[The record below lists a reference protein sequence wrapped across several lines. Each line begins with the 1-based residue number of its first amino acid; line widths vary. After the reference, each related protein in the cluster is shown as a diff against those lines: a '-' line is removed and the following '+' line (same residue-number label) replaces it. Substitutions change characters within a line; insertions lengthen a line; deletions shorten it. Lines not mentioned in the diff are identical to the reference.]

1 MNFHQL
7 SELLFNN
14 YLLADSRTL
23 QLVLHRYEKAL
34 VNGEEQIGLLKRP
47 AAQRRNQVRVLEG
60 VSGTRLGL
68 IPIKGSL
75 TYEESGWE
83 ALCGMTSYES
93 IQGQAEYLIKNEKVS
108 ELILELN
115 SGGGQ
120 AYGCFEAAQSVRNL
134 ANKNDVKI
142 TTYVDGVA
150 YSGGYAWASIA
161 DEVIVNPMGRVGSI
175 GVVLPLTNY
184 AEKDKKEGIK
194 RIYITSGKSK
204 VPYDED
210 GNFTEAALDEFRKSS
225 KIIYDE
231 FVGHVAEMRGIDRQ
245 SVVDTEAKTFDA
257 QTALGLKLIDSI
269 MTKEQFYN
277 HVNGKYGEN
286 VMSLVPKS
294 NQEEEVVS
302 PTNDSLIST
311 LTEEVTGLKANAE
324 TLQETISTLTSEKET
339 LSDELEKVKSTLT
352 GKDEEIKTLQDKIAE
367 LQGKAEEVKVSSRE
381 EQIKALVSV
390 DEVESV
396 MSIASV
402 LDDEKFGVYVETL
415 KTKQVKTREEM
426 KEVGGAGA
434 ETQVAELSTAEKI
447 AAKAK
452 AKQAQ

>member
-14 YLLADSRTL
+14 FLLADSRTL
-23 QLVLHRYEKAL
+23 QLVLHQYEKAQ
-34 VNGEEQIGLLKRP
+34 VVGGEQIGVLKKP
-47 AAQRRNQVRVLEG
+47 LSQRKNQVKVLDGEG
-60 VSGTRLGL
+60 SKIGV

-75 TYEESGWE
+75 TYEETGFE

-93 IQGQAEYLIKNEKVS
+93 IQGQAEYLIKKEKVN
-108 ELILELN
+108 ELILDVN

-120 AYGCFEAAQSVRNL
+120 AYGCFEAAQAVRNL
-134 ANKNDVKI
+134 ANSNNVKI

-161 DEVIVNPMGRVGSI
+161 DEVILNPMGRVGSI

-231 FVGHVAEMRGIDRQ
+231 FVSHVAEMRGIDRQ
-245 SVVDTEAKTFDA
+245 SVIDTEAKTFDA
-257 QTALGLKLIDSI
+257 KTALSLNLIDSI

-286 VMSLVPKS
+286 VMSLVPKT
-294 NQEEEVVS
+294 NQEEDVVS
-302 PTNDSLIST
+302 TTNDSLIST
-311 LTEEVTGLKANAE
+311 LTEEVSGLKANAE
-324 TLQETISTLTSEKET
+324 TLQETITTLTSEKET
-339 LSDELEKVKSTLT
+339 LSVELEQVKSTLT
-352 GKDEEIKTLQDKIAE
+352 GKDEEIKTLQDKIVE
-367 LQGKAEEVKVSSRE
+367 LQGKAEEVKAASRKD
-381 EQIKALVSV
+381 QIKALVSV

-402 LDDEKFGVYVETL
+402 LDDEKFGLYIKTL
-415 KTKQVKTREEM
+415 EGKQIKAREEM
-426 KEVGGAGA
+426 KEIGGEGA
-434 ETQVAELSTAEKI
+434 EAITELSLSEKI

-452 AKQAQ
+452 QRKV

>member
-14 YLLADSRTL
+14 FLLADSRTL
-23 QLVLHRYEKAL
+23 QLVLHQYEKAQ
-34 VNGEEQIGLLKRP
+34 VVGGEQIGVLKKP
-47 AAQRRNQVRVLEG
+47 LSQRKNQVKVLDGEG
-60 VSGTRLGL
+60 SKIGV

-75 TYEESGWE
+75 TYEETGFE

-93 IQGQAEYLIKNEKVS
+93 IQGQAEYLIKKEKVN
-108 ELILELN
+108 EIILDVN

-120 AYGCFEAAQSVRNL
+120 AYGCFETAQAVRNL
-134 ANKNDVKI
+134 ASNNNVKI

-161 DEVIVNPMGRVGSI
+161 DNLVVNPSGRVGSI

-210 GNFTEAALDEFRKSS
+210 GNFTESALDEFRKSS
-225 KIIYDE
+225 KNIYDD

-257 QTALGLKLIDSI
+257 KTALSLNLIDSI

-286 VMSLVPKS
+286 VMSLVPKT
-294 NQEEEVVS
+294 NQEEEVS
-302 PTNDSLIST
+302 TTTNDSLIST

-324 TLQETISTLTSEKET
+324 TLQETITTLTTEKET
-339 LSDELEKVKSTLT
+339 LSVELEKVKESVSA
-352 GKDEEIKTLQDKIAE
+352 KDVEIQSLQDKIAE
-367 LQGKAEEVKVSSRE
+367 LQGKAEEVKKASRE
-381 EQIKALVSV
+381 DQIKALVSV

-402 LDDEKFGVYVETL
+402 LDDEKFGLYIKTL
-415 KTKQVKTREEM
+415 EGKQIKSREEM
-426 KEVGGAGA
+426 KEIGGEGA
-434 ETQVAELSTAEKI
+434 EAITELSLSEKI

-452 AKQAQ
+452 QRKV

>member
-14 YLLADSRTL
+14 FLLADSRTL
-23 QLVLHRYEKAL
+23 QLVLHQYEKAQ
-34 VNGEEQIGLLKRP
+34 VVGGEQIGVLKKP
-47 AAQRRNQVRVLEG
+47 LSQRKNQVKVLDGEG
-60 VSGTRLGL
+60 SKIGV

-75 TYEESGWE
+75 TYEETGFE

-93 IQGQAEYLIKNEKVS
+93 IQGQAEYLIKKEKVN
-108 ELILELN
+108 EIILDVN

-120 AYGCFEAAQSVRNL
+120 AYGCFETAQAVRNL
-134 ANKNDVKI
+134 ASNNNVKI

-161 DEVIVNPMGRVGSI
+161 DNLVVNPSGRVGSI

-184 AEKDKKEGIK
+184 AERDKKAGIK

-210 GNFTEAALDEFRKSS
+210 GNFTESALDEFRKSS

-231 FVGHVAEMRGIDRQ
+231 FVSHVAEMRGIDRQ
-245 SVVDTEAKTFDA
+245 AVVDTEAKTFDA
-257 QTALGLKLIDSI
+257 KTALSLNLVDSI

-286 VMSLVPKS
+286 VMSLVPKT
-294 NQEEEVVS
+294 NQEEEVVAT
-302 PTNDSLIST
+302 TNDSLIST
-311 LTEEVTGLKANAE
+311 LTEEVSGLKANAE
-324 TLQETISTLTSEKET
+324 TLQKTISTLTSEKET
-339 LSDELEKVKSTLT
+339 LSVELEKVKESVSA
-352 GKDEEIKTLQDKIAE
+352 KDLEIQSLQDKIAE
-367 LQGKAEEVKVSSRE
+367 LQGKVEEVKTASRE
-381 EQIKALVSV
+381 DQIKALVSE
-390 DEVESV
+390 DEVEGV
-396 MSIASV
+396 MSIASL
-402 LDDEKFGVYVETL
+402 LDDEKFGLYVKTL
-415 KTKQVKTREEM
+415 ETKQAKTREEM
-426 KEVGGAGA
+426 KEIGGEGA
-434 ETQVAELSTAEKI
+434 EAITELTLAEKI

-452 AKQAQ
+452 RKA

>member
-14 YLLADSRTL
+14 YLLTDARTL

-47 AAQRRNQVRVLEG
+47 PSQRRDQVKILEG

-75 TYEESGWE
+75 TYEESGFE

-93 IQGQAEYLIKNEKVS
+93 IQGQAEYLIRNEKVD

-120 AYGCFEAAQSVRNL
+120 AYGCFEAAQVVRSL
-134 ANKNDVKI
+134 ADKNNVKI

-161 DEVIVNPMGRVGSI
+161 DELVVNPMGRVGSI

-184 AEKDKKEGIK
+184 AEKDKKDGVK
-194 RIYITSGKSK
+194 RIYVTSGKSK

-210 GNFTEAALDEFRKSS
+210 GNFTEEALDEFRKSS

-245 SVVDTEAKTFDA
+245 AVVNTEAKTFDA
-257 QTALGLKLIDSI
+257 QQALSLNLIDSI

-277 HVNGKYGEN
+277 HINGKYGEN
-286 VMSLVPKS
+286 VMSLVQKT
-294 NQEEEVVS
+294 NQEDVS
-302 PTNDSLIST
+302 VQTNDSLIST
-311 LTEEVTGLKANAE
+311 LTEEVTTLKGNAE
-324 TLQETISTLTSEKET
+324 TLTESISILTGEKET
-339 LSDELEKVKSTLT
+339 LSVELEQVKSTLT
-352 GKDEEIKTLQDKIAE
+352 LKDEEIKSLQDKITE
-367 LQGKAEEVKVSSRE
+367 LQGAVEEVKTTTRE
-381 EQIKALVSV
+381 EKIKALVA
-390 DEVESV
+390 DEEVADV
-396 MSIASV
+396 MEIADGMS
-402 LDDEKFGVYVETL
+402 DEKFDKYIKSLE
-415 KTKQVKTREEM
+415 TKQIKAREEM
-426 KEVGGAGA
+426 KEVGGEGS
-434 ETQVAELSTAEKI
+434 QVAVVELTTSEKI

-452 AKQAQ
+452 QRTQ

>member
-23 QLVLHRYEKAL
+23 QLVLYRYEKAL

-47 AAQRRNQVRVLEG
+47 ARQRRDQVKVLEG

-93 IQGQAEYLIKNEKVS
+93 IQGQAEYLIKNEKVE

-120 AYGCFEAAQSVRNL
+120 AYGCFEAAQYVRDL
-134 ANKNDVKI
+134 ANKNNVKI

-161 DEVIVNPMGRVGSI
+161 DELVVNPMGRVGSI

-210 GNFTEAALDEFRKSS
+210 GNFTEDALDEFRKSS

-245 SVVDTEAKTFDA
+245 AVINTEAKTFDA
-257 QTALGLKLIDSI
+257 QQALSLNLIDSI

-277 HVNGKYGEN
+277 HINGKYGEN
-286 VMSLVPKS
+286 VMSLVPKT
-294 NQEEEVVS
+294 NQEEEVVTT
-302 PTNDSLIST
+302 TNDSLIST
-311 LTEEVTGLKANAE
+311 LTEKVTGLEANTE
-324 TLQETISTLTSEKET
+324 TLQETISTLTTEKET
-339 LSDELEKVKSTLT
+339 LSTELEQVKSTLT
-352 GKDEEIKTLQDKIAE
+352 LKDEEIKSLQDKIVE
-367 LQGKAEEVKVSSRE
+367 LEGVAEEVKTVSRE
-381 EQIKALVSV
+381 EKIKALVS
-390 DEVESV
+390 DEEVADV
-396 MSIASV
+396 MEIADGMS
-402 LDDEKFGVYVETL
+402 DEKFDKYIKSLE
-415 KTKQVKTREEM
+415 TKQIKAREEM
-426 KEVGGAGA
+426 KEIGGEGSQAV
-434 ETQVAELSTAEKI
+434 TELTTSEKI

-452 AKQAQ
+452 QRNQ

>member
-23 QLVLHRYEKAL
+23 QLVLHSYEKAL

-47 AAQRRNQVRVLEG
+47 ASQRRDQVKVLEG

-75 TYEESGWE
+75 TYEESGWVG
-83 ALCGMTSYES
+83 LCGMTSYES
-93 IQGQAEYLIKNEKVS
+93 IQGQAEYLIKNEKVD
-108 ELILELN
+108 ELILEVN

-120 AYGCFEAAQSVRNL
+120 AYGCFEAAQVVRSL
-134 ANKNDVKI
+134 ADKNNVKI

-161 DEVIVNPMGRVGSI
+161 DELVVNPMGRVGSI

-204 VPYDED
+204 VPYDEE
-210 GNFTEAALDEFRKSS
+210 GNFTEDALDEFRKSS

-245 SVVDTEAKTFDA
+245 AVVNTEAKTFDA
-257 QTALGLKLIDSI
+257 ETALGLNLIDSI

-277 HVNGKYGEN
+277 HMNGKYGEN
-286 VMSLVPKS
+286 VMSLVPKT
-294 NQEEEVVS
+294 NQEEVS
-302 PTNDSLIST
+302 VQTNDSLIST
-311 LTEEVTGLKANAE
+311 LTEEV
-324 TLQETISTLTSEKET
+324 STLKE
-339 LSDELEKVKSTLT
+339 SVSTLT
-352 GKDEEIKTLQDKIAE
+352 GEKESLSAEIEQIKSSVTAKDLEIKSLQDKIVE
-367 LQGKAEEVKVSSRE
+367 LQDKAEEVKTASRE
-381 EQIKALVSV
+381 EQIKALVAE
-390 DEVESV
+390 DEVEGV
-396 MSIASV
+396 MSIASL
-402 LDDEKFGVYVETL
+402 LDDEKFGLYVKTL
-415 KTKQVKTREEM
+415 ETKQSKTREEM
-426 KEVGGAGA
+426 KEIGGEGA
-434 ETQVAELSTAEKI
+434 ESITELTLAEKI

-452 AKQAQ
+452 RKA

>member
-47 AAQRRNQVRVLEG
+47 TRQRRDQVKVLEG
-60 VSGTRLGL
+60 ASGTRLGL

-93 IQGQAEYLIKNEKVS
+93 IQGQAEYLIKNEKVD

-120 AYGCFEAAQSVRNL
+120 AYGCFEAAQVVRNL
-134 ANKNDVKI
+134 ANKNNVKI

-161 DEVIVNPMGRVGSI
+161 DELVVNPMGRVGSI

-210 GNFTEAALDEFRKSS
+210 GNFTEDALDEFRKSS

-245 SVVDTEAKTFDA
+245 AVVNTEAKTFDA
-257 QTALGLKLIDSI
+257 QQALSLNLIDSI

-277 HVNGKYGEN
+277 HINGKYGEN
-286 VMSLVPKS
+286 VMSLVPKT
-294 NQEEEVVS
+294 NQEEEVVTT
-302 PTNDSLIST
+302 TNDSLIST

-324 TLQETISTLTSEKET
+324 TLQETISTLTTEKET
-339 LSDELEKVKSTLT
+339 LSTELEQVKSTLT
-352 GKDEEIKTLQDKIAE
+352 LKDGEIKSLQDKITE
-367 LQGKAEEVKVSSRE
+367 LQGVAEEVKTVSRE
-381 EQIKALVSV
+381 EKIKALVS
-390 DEVESV
+390 DEEVADV
-396 MSIASV
+396 MEIADGMS
-402 LDDEKFGVYVETL
+402 DEKFDKYIKSLE
-415 KTKQVKTREEM
+415 TKQIKAREEM
-426 KEVGGAGA
+426 KEIGGEGSQAV
-434 ETQVAELSTAEKI
+434 TELSISEKI

-452 AKQAQ
+452 QRTQ

>member
-23 QLVLHRYEKAL
+23 QLVLHRYEKAQ
-34 VNGEEQIGLLKRP
+34 VVGEEQIGVIKKPLS
-47 AAQRRNQVRVLEG
+47 QRKNQVKVLEG
-60 VSGTRLGL
+60 ESSKIGV

-75 TYEESGWE
+75 TYEETGFE

-93 IQGQAEYLIKNEKVS
+93 IQGQAEYLIKKEKVN
-108 ELILELN
+108 ELVLDVN

-120 AYGCFEAAQSVRNL
+120 AYGCFETAQAVRNL
-134 ANKNDVKI
+134 AKNNNVKI

-161 DEVIVNPMGRVGSI
+161 DEVVVNPMGRVGSI

-184 AEKDKKEGIK
+184 AERDKKEGIK

-210 GNFTEAALDEFRKSS
+210 GNFTESALDEFRKSS

-231 FVGHVAEMRGIDRQ
+231 FVSHVAEMRGVDRQ
-245 SVVDTEAKTFDA
+245 AVVDTEAKTFDA
-257 QTALGLKLIDSI
+257 KTALSLGLIDSI

-277 HVNGKYGEN
+277 HINGKYGEN
-286 VMSLVPKS
+286 VMSLVPKT
-294 NQEEEVVS
+294 NQEEDVVS
-302 PTNDSLIST
+302 TTTNDSLIST
-311 LTEEVTGLKANAE
+311 LTEEVSNLKLDVE
-324 TLQETISTLTSEKET
+324 SKQEVIATLTTEKET
-339 LSDELEKVKSTLT
+339 LSVELEQVKAGVSA
-352 GKDEEIKTLQDKIAE
+352 KDVEIQSLQDKIVE
-367 LQGKAEEVKVSSRE
+367 LQGKAEEVKTTSRE
-381 EQIKALVSV
+381 EKIKALVS
-390 DEVESV
+390 DEEVADV
-396 MSIASV
+396 MEIAEDMS
-402 LDDEKFGVYVETL
+402 DEKFDKYIKTL
-415 KTKQVKTREEM
+415 ETKQAKTREEM
-426 KEVGGAGA
+426 KEIGGEGA
-434 ETQVAELSTAEKI
+434 EAITELTLAEKI

-452 AKQAQ
+452 RKA

>member
-47 AAQRRNQVRVLEG
+47 ARQRRDQVKVLEG
-60 VSGTRLGL
+60 ASGTRLGL

-93 IQGQAEYLIKNEKVS
+93 IQGQAEYLIKNEKVD

-120 AYGCFEAAQSVRNL
+120 AYGCFEAAQVVRNL
-134 ANKNDVKI
+134 ANKNNVKI

-161 DEVIVNPMGRVGSI
+161 DELVVNPMGRVGSI

-210 GNFTEAALDEFRKSS
+210 GNFTEDALDEFRKSS

-245 SVVDTEAKTFDA
+245 AVVNTEAKTFDA
-257 QTALGLKLIDSI
+257 QQALSLNLIDSI

-277 HVNGKYGEN
+277 HINGKYGEN
-286 VMSLVPKS
+286 VMSLVPKT
-294 NQEEEVVS
+294 NQEEEVVTT
-302 PTNDSLIST
+302 TNDSLIST

-324 TLQETISTLTSEKET
+324 TLQETISTLTTEKET
-339 LSDELEKVKSTLT
+339 LSTELEQVKSTLT
-352 GKDEEIKTLQDKIAE
+352 LKDGEIKSLQDKITE
-367 LQGKAEEVKVSSRE
+367 LQGVAEEVKTVSRE
-381 EQIKALVSV
+381 EKIKALVS
-390 DEVESV
+390 DEEVADV
-396 MSIASV
+396 MEIADGMS
-402 LDDEKFGVYVETL
+402 DEKFDKYIKSLE
-415 KTKQVKTREEM
+415 TKQIKAREEM
-426 KEVGGAGA
+426 KEIGGEGSQAV
-434 ETQVAELSTAEKI
+434 TELSISEKI

-452 AKQAQ
+452 QRTQ

>member
-1 MNFHQL
+1 MTFNQL

-47 AAQRRNQVRVLEG
+47 ASQRRNQVKVLEG
-60 VSGTRLGL
+60 SGGSRLGL

-83 ALCGMTSYES
+83 GLCGMTSYES
-93 IQGQAEYLIKNEKVS
+93 IQGQAEYLIRNERVQ

-120 AYGCFEAAQSVRNL
+120 AYGCFEAAQAVRSL
-134 ANKNDVKI
+134 ADKNNVKI

-161 DEVIVNPMGRVGSI
+161 DEVVVNPMGRVGSI

-184 AEKDKKEGIK
+184 AERDKKEGIK

-204 VPYDED
+204 VPYDEN
-210 GNFTEAALDEFRKSS
+210 GNFTEDALDEFRKSS
-225 KIIYDE
+225 KIIYDD
-231 FVGHVAEMRGIDRQ
+231 FVSHVAEMRGIDRQ
-245 SVVDTEAKTFDA
+245 AVVDTEAKTFSAKDA
-257 QTALGLKLIDSI
+257 LSLNLIDSI

-277 HVNGKYGEN
+277 HINGKYGEN
-286 VMSLVPKS
+286 VMSLVPKT
-294 NQEEEVVS
+294 NQEEDVVS
-302 PTNDSLIST
+302 TTNDSLIST
-311 LTEEVTGLKANAE
+311 LTEEV
-324 TLQETISTLTSEKET
+324 STLKESVSTLKGEKET
-339 LSDELEKVKSTLT
+339 LSTELEEVKNTVT
-352 GKDEEIKTLQDKIAE
+352 AKDEEIKTLQAKVTE
-367 LQGKAEEVKVSSRE
+367 LQGKAEEVKTTSRE
-381 EQIKALVSV
+381 EKIKALVS
-390 DEVESV
+390 DEEVADV
-396 MSIASV
+396 MEIAEDMS
-402 LDDEKFGVYVETL
+402 DEKFDKYIKTL
-415 KTKQVKTREEM
+415 ETKQIKAREEM
-426 KEVGGAGA
+426 QEIGGKGS
-434 ETQVAELSTAEKI
+434 EEQVTELSTAEKI

-452 AKQAQ
+452 AKQTQ

>member
-47 AAQRRNQVRVLEG
+47 ARQRRDQVKVLEG
-60 VSGTRLGL
+60 ASGTKLGL

-93 IQGQAEYLIKNEKVS
+93 IQGQAEYLIKNEKVD

-120 AYGCFEAAQSVRNL
+120 AYGCFEAAQVVRNL
-134 ANKNDVKI
+134 ADKNNVKI

-161 DEVIVNPMGRVGSI
+161 DELIVNPMGRVGSI

-184 AEKDKKEGIK
+184 AEKDKKDGIK

-204 VPYDED
+204 VPYDEE
-210 GNFTEAALDEFRKSS
+210 GNFTEDALDEFRKSS

-231 FVGHVAEMRGIDRQ
+231 FVSHVAEMRGIDRQ
-245 SVVDTEAKTFDA
+245 AVIDTEAKTFDA
-257 QTALGLKLIDSI
+257 KAALSLNLIDSI

-277 HVNGKYGEN
+277 HINGKYGEN
-286 VMSLVPKS
+286 VMSLVPKT
-294 NQEEEVVS
+294 NQEEDVVS
-302 PTNDSLIST
+302 TTNDSLIST
-311 LTEEVTGLKANAE
+311 LTEEVSILQKNVLDLNEVTK
-324 TLQETISTLTSEKET
+324 TLEEDKLSLTT
-339 LSDELEKVKSTLT
+339 ELTKVKESVTA
-352 GKDEEIKTLQDKIAE
+352 KDAEIKTLQDKITE
-367 LQGKAEEVKVSSRE
+367 LLGEAEEVKTLSRE
-381 EQIKALVSV
+381 EKIKALVAE
-390 DEVESV
+390 DEVEGV
-396 MSIASV
+396 MSIASL
-402 LDDEKFGVYVETL
+402 LDDEKFGVYVKTL
-415 KTKQVKTREEM
+415 ETKQSKTREEM
-426 KEVGGAGA
+426 KEIGGEGV
-434 ETQVAELSTAEKI
+434 ETPSTEISLSDKI

-452 AKQAQ
+452 ARNQ

>member
-47 AAQRRNQVRVLEG
+47 ARQRRDQVKVLEG
-60 VSGTRLGL
+60 ASGTRLGL

-93 IQGQAEYLIKNEKVS
+93 IQGQAEYLIKNEKVD

-120 AYGCFEAAQSVRNL
+120 AYGCFEAAQYVRDL
-134 ANKNDVKI
+134 ANKNNVKI

-161 DEVIVNPMGRVGSI
+161 DELVVNPMGRVGSI

-210 GNFTEAALDEFRKSS
+210 GNFTEDALDEFRKSS

-245 SVVDTEAKTFDA
+245 AVVNTEAKTFDA
-257 QTALGLKLIDSI
+257 QQALSLNLIDSI

-277 HVNGKYGEN
+277 HINGKYGEN
-286 VMSLVPKS
+286 VMSLVPKT
-294 NQEEEVVS
+294 NQEEEVVTT
-302 PTNDSLIST
+302 TNDSLIST
-311 LTEEVTGLKANAE
+311 LTEKVTGLEANAE
-324 TLQETISTLTSEKET
+324 TLQETISTLTTEKET
-339 LSDELEKVKSTLT
+339 LSTELEQVKSTLT
-352 GKDEEIKTLQDKIAE
+352 LKDEEIKSLQDKIVE
-367 LQGKAEEVKVSSRE
+367 LQGVAEEVKTVSRE
-381 EQIKALVSV
+381 EKIKALVS
-390 DEVESV
+390 DEEVADV
-396 MSIASV
+396 MEIAEGMS
-402 LDDEKFGVYVETL
+402 DEKFDKYVKSLE
-415 KTKQVKTREEM
+415 TKQIKAREEM
-426 KEVGGAGA
+426 KEIGGEGSQAV
-434 ETQVAELSTAEKI
+434 TELTTSEKI

-452 AKQAQ
+452 QRNQ

>member
-47 AAQRRNQVRVLEG
+47 ARQRRDQVKVLEG
-60 VSGTRLGL
+60 ASGTRLGL

-93 IQGQAEYLIKNEKVS
+93 IQGQAEYLIKNEKVD

-120 AYGCFEAAQSVRNL
+120 AYGCFEAAQVVRDL
-134 ANKNDVKI
+134 ANKNNVKI

-161 DEVIVNPMGRVGSI
+161 DELVVNPMGRVGSI

-184 AEKDKKEGIK
+184 AEMDKKKGIK

-204 VPYDED
+204 VPYDKD
-210 GNFTEAALDEFRKSS
+210 GNFTEDALDEFRKSS

-245 SVVDTEAKTFDA
+245 AVVNTEAKTFDA
-257 QTALGLKLIDSI
+257 QQALSLNLIDSI

-277 HVNGKYGEN
+277 HINGKYGEN
-286 VMSLVPKS
+286 VMSLVPKT
-294 NQEEEVVS
+294 NQEEEVVTT
-302 PTNDSLIST
+302 TNDSLIST
-311 LTEEVTGLKANAE
+311 LTEKVTGLESNAE
-324 TLQETISTLTSEKET
+324 TLQETISTLTTEKET
-339 LSDELEKVKSTLT
+339 LSTELEQVKSTLT
-352 GKDEEIKTLQDKIAE
+352 LKDEEIKSLQDKITE
-367 LQGKAEEVKVSSRE
+367 LQGVAEEVKTVSRE
-381 EQIKALVSV
+381 EKIKALVS
-390 DEVESV
+390 DEEVADV
-396 MSIASV
+396 MEIADGMS
-402 LDDEKFGVYVETL
+402 DEKFDKYVKSLE
-415 KTKQVKTREEM
+415 TKQIKAREEM
-426 KEVGGAGA
+426 KEMGGEGSQAV
-434 ETQVAELSTAEKI
+434 TELTTSEKI

-452 AKQAQ
+452 QRNQ

>member
-47 AAQRRNQVRVLEG
+47 ARQRRDQVKVLEG
-60 VSGTRLGL
+60 LSGTRLGL

-93 IQGQAEYLIKNEKVS
+93 IQGQAEYLIKNEKVD

-120 AYGCFEAAQSVRNL
+120 AYGCFEAAQVVRDL
-134 ANKNDVKI
+134 ANKNNVKI

-161 DEVIVNPMGRVGSI
+161 DELIVNPMGRVGSI

-184 AEKDKKEGIK
+184 AEKDKKDGIK

-210 GNFTEAALDEFRKSS
+210 GNFTEDALDEFRKSS

-245 SVVDTEAKTFDA
+245 AVVNTEAKTFDA
-257 QTALGLKLIDSI
+257 QQALSLNLIDSI

-277 HVNGKYGEN
+277 HINGKYGEN
-286 VMSLVPKS
+286 VMSLVPKT
-294 NQEEEVVS
+294 NQEEEVVTT
-302 PTNDSLIST
+302 TNDSLIST
-311 LTEEVTGLKANAE
+311 LTEKVTGLEANAE
-324 TLQETISTLTSEKET
+324 TLQETISTLTTEKET
-339 LSDELEKVKSTLT
+339 LSTELEQVKSTLT
-352 GKDEEIKTLQDKIAE
+352 LKDEEIKSLQDKITE
-367 LQGKAEEVKVSSRE
+367 LQGVAEEVKTVSRE
-381 EQIKALVSV
+381 EKIKALVS
-390 DEVESV
+390 DEEVADV
-396 MSIASV
+396 MEIADGMS
-402 LDDEKFGVYVETL
+402 DEKFDKYVKSLE
-415 KTKQVKTREEM
+415 TKQIKAREEM
-426 KEVGGAGA
+426 KEIGGEGSQAV
-434 ETQVAELSTAEKI
+434 TELTTSEKI

-452 AKQAQ
+452 QRNQ

>member
-47 AAQRRNQVRVLEG
+47 ARQRRDQVKVLEG
-60 VSGTRLGL
+60 ASGTRLGL

-93 IQGQAEYLIKNEKVS
+93 IQGQAEYLIKNEKVE

-120 AYGCFEAAQSVRNL
+120 AYGCFEAAQYVRDL
-134 ANKNDVKI
+134 ANKNNVKI

-161 DEVIVNPMGRVGSI
+161 DELVVNPMGRVGSI

-210 GNFTEAALDEFRKSS
+210 GNFTEDALDEFRKSS

-245 SVVDTEAKTFDA
+245 AVVNTEAKTFDA
-257 QTALGLKLIDSI
+257 QQALSLNLIDSI

-277 HVNGKYGEN
+277 HINGKYGEN
-286 VMSLVPKS
+286 VMSLVPKT
-294 NQEEEVVS
+294 NQEEEVVTT
-302 PTNDSLIST
+302 TNDSLIST
-311 LTEEVTGLKANAE
+311 LTEKVTGLEANAE
-324 TLQETISTLTSEKET
+324 TLQETISTLTTEKET
-339 LSDELEKVKSTLT
+339 LSTELEQVKSTMTL
-352 GKDEEIKTLQDKIAE
+352 KDEEIKSLQDKITE
-367 LQGKAEEVKVSSRE
+367 LQGVAEEVKTVSRE
-381 EQIKALVSV
+381 EKIKALVS
-390 DEVESV
+390 DEEVADV
-396 MSIASV
+396 MEIADGMS
-402 LDDEKFGVYVETL
+402 DEKFDKYIKSLE
-415 KTKQVKTREEM
+415 TKQIKAREEM
-426 KEVGGAGA
+426 KEIGGEGSQAV
-434 ETQVAELSTAEKI
+434 TELTTSEKI

-452 AKQAQ
+452 QRNQ

>member
-47 AAQRRNQVRVLEG
+47 ARQRRDQVKVLEG
-60 VSGTRLGL
+60 LSGTRLGL

-93 IQGQAEYLIKNEKVS
+93 IQGQAEYLIKNEKVN

-120 AYGCFEAAQSVRNL
+120 AYGCFEAAQVVRNL
-134 ANKNDVKI
+134 ANKNNVKI

-161 DEVIVNPMGRVGSI
+161 DELVVNPMGRVGSI

-210 GNFTEAALDEFRKSS
+210 GNFTEDALDEFRKSS

-245 SVVDTEAKTFDA
+245 AVVNTEAKTFDA
-257 QTALGLKLIDSI
+257 QQALSLNLIDSI

-277 HVNGKYGEN
+277 HINGKYGEN
-286 VMSLVPKS
+286 VMSLVPKT
-294 NQEEEVVS
+294 NQEEEVVTT
-302 PTNDSLIST
+302 TNDSLIST
-311 LTEEVTGLKANAE
+311 LTEKVTGLEANAE
-324 TLQETISTLTSEKET
+324 TLQETISTLTTEKET
-339 LSDELEKVKSTLT
+339 LSTELEQVKSTLT
-352 GKDEEIKTLQDKIAE
+352 LKDEEIKSLQDKITE
-367 LQGKAEEVKVSSRE
+367 LQGVAEEVKTVSRE
-381 EQIKALVSV
+381 EKIKALVS
-390 DEVESV
+390 DEEVADV
-396 MSIASV
+396 MEIADGMS
-402 LDDEKFGVYVETL
+402 DEKFDKYIKSLE
-415 KTKQVKTREEM
+415 TKQIKAREEM
-426 KEVGGAGA
+426 KEIGGEGSQAV
-434 ETQVAELSTAEKI
+434 TELTTSEKI

-452 AKQAQ
+452 QRNQ

>member
-14 YLLADSRTL
+14 FLLADSRTL
-23 QLVLHRYEKAL
+23 QLVLHQYEKAQ
-34 VNGEEQIGLLKRP
+34 VVGEEQIGVLKKP
-47 AAQRRNQVRVLEG
+47 LSQRKNQVKVLDGEG
-60 VSGTRLGL
+60 SKVGV

-75 TYEESGWE
+75 TYEETGFE

-93 IQGQAEYLIKNEKVS
+93 IQGQAEYLIKKEKVN
-108 ELILELN
+108 EIILDVN

-120 AYGCFEAAQSVRNL
+120 AYGCFEAAQAVRNL
-134 ANKNDVKI
+134 ADSNNVKI

-161 DEVIVNPMGRVGSI
+161 DEVILNPMGRVGSI

-204 VPYDED
+204 VPYDEE

-257 QTALGLKLIDSI
+257 KTALSLNLIDSI

-286 VMSLVPKS
+286 VMSLVPKT
-294 NQEEEVVS
+294 NQEEDVVS
-302 PTNDSLIST
+302 TTNDSLIST
-311 LTEEVTGLKANAE
+311 LTEEVSGLKANAE
-324 TLQETISTLTSEKET
+324 TLQETITTLTSEKET
-339 LSDELEKVKSTLT
+339 LSVELEKVKESVSA
-352 GKDEEIKTLQDKIAE
+352 KDLEIQSLQDKIAE
-367 LQGKAEEVKVSSRE
+367 LQGKAEEVKTASRE
-381 EQIKALVSV
+381 DQVKALVSV

-402 LDDEKFGVYVETL
+402 LDDEKFGLYIKTL
-415 KTKQVKTREEM
+415 EGKQIKAREEM
-426 KEVGGAGA
+426 KEIGGEGA
-434 ETQVAELSTAEKI
+434 EAITELSLSEKI

-452 AKQAQ
+452 QRKV

>member
-47 AAQRRNQVRVLEG
+47 ARQRRDQVKVLEG
-60 VSGTRLGL
+60 ASGTRLGL

-93 IQGQAEYLIKNEKVS
+93 IQGQAEYLIKNEKVE

-120 AYGCFEAAQSVRNL
+120 AYGCFEAAQYVRDL
-134 ANKNDVKI
+134 ANKNNVKI

-161 DEVIVNPMGRVGSI
+161 DELVVNPMGRVGSI

-210 GNFTEAALDEFRKSS
+210 GNFTEDALDEFRKSS

-231 FVGHVAEMRGIDRQ
+231 FVGHVAEMRGIERQ
-245 SVVDTEAKTFDA
+245 AVVNTEAKTFDA
-257 QTALGLKLIDSI
+257 QQALSLNLIDSI

-277 HVNGKYGEN
+277 HINGKYGEN
-286 VMSLVPKS
+286 VMSLVPKT
-294 NQEEEVVS
+294 NQEEEVVTT
-302 PTNDSLIST
+302 TNDSLIST
-311 LTEEVTGLKANAE
+311 LTEKVTGLEANAE
-324 TLQETISTLTSEKET
+324 TLQETISTLTTEKEN
-339 LSDELEKVKSTLT
+339 LSTELEQVKSTLT
-352 GKDEEIKTLQDKIAE
+352 LKDEEIKSLQDKITE
-367 LQGKAEEVKVSSRE
+367 LQGVAEEVKTVSRE
-381 EQIKALVSV
+381 EKIKALVS
-390 DEVESV
+390 DEEVADV
-396 MSIASV
+396 MEIADGMS
-402 LDDEKFGVYVETL
+402 DEKFDKYVKSLE
-415 KTKQVKTREEM
+415 TKQIKAREEM
-426 KEVGGAGA
+426 KEIGGEGSQAV
-434 ETQVAELSTAEKI
+434 TELTTSEKI

-452 AKQAQ
+452 QRNQ

>member
-23 QLVLHRYEKAL
+23 QLVLHRYEKAQ
-34 VNGEEQIGLLKRP
+34 VVGEEQIGVLKKP
-47 AAQRRNQVRVLEG
+47 LSQRKNQVKVLDGQDSKIG
-60 VSGTRLGL
+60 VV
-68 IPIKGSL
+68 PIKGSL
-75 TYEESGWE
+75 TYEETGFE

-93 IQGQAEYLIKNEKVS
+93 IQGQAEYLIKEEKVN
-108 ELILELN
+108 ELVLEVN

-120 AYGCFEAAQSVRNL
+120 AYGCFETAQAVRNL
-134 ANKNDVKI
+134 AKNNNVKI

-161 DEVIVNPMGRVGSI
+161 DELVVNPMGRVGSI

-210 GNFTEAALDEFRKSS
+210 GNFTEDALDEFRKSS

-245 SVVDTEAKTFDA
+245 AVVNTEAKTFDA
-257 QTALGLKLIDSI
+257 ETALSLGLIDSI

-277 HVNGKYGEN
+277 HINGKYGEN
-286 VMSLVPKS
+286 VMSLVPKT
-294 NQEEEVVS
+294 NQEEEVVTT
-302 PTNDSLIST
+302 TNDSLIST
-311 LTEEVTGLKANAE
+311 LTEKVTGLEANAE
-324 TLQETISTLTSEKET
+324 TLQETISTLTTEKET
-339 LSDELEKVKSTLT
+339 LSTELEQVKSTLT
-352 GKDEEIKTLQDKIAE
+352 LKDEEIKSLQDKIVE
-367 LQGKAEEVKVSSRE
+367 LEGVAEEVKTVSRE
-381 EQIKALVSV
+381 EKIKALVS
-390 DEVESV
+390 DEEVADV
-396 MSIASV
+396 MEIAEGMS
-402 LDDEKFGVYVETL
+402 DEKFDKYVKSLE
-415 KTKQVKTREEM
+415 TKQIKAREEM
-426 KEVGGAGA
+426 KEIGGEGSQAV
-434 ETQVAELSTAEKI
+434 TELTTSEKI

-452 AKQAQ
+452 QRNQ

>member
-14 YLLADSRTL
+14 YLLADGRTL
-23 QLVLHRYEKAL
+23 QLVLHQYEKAQ
-34 VNGEEQIGLLKRP
+34 VVGGEQIGVLKKP
-47 AAQRRNQVRVLEG
+47 LSQRKNQVKVLDGEG
-60 VSGTRLGL
+60 SKVGV

-75 TYEESGWE
+75 TYEETGFE

-93 IQGQAEYLIKNEKVS
+93 IQGQAEYLIKKENVNEI
-108 ELILELN
+108 ILDVN

-120 AYGCFEAAQSVRNL
+120 AYGCFEAAQAVRNL
-134 ANKNDVKI
+134 ANDNNVKI

-210 GNFTEAALDEFRKSS
+210 GNFTESALDEFRKSS

-231 FVGHVAEMRGIDRQ
+231 FVSHVAEMRGIDRQ
-245 SVVDTEAKTFDA
+245 SVIDTEAKTFDA
-257 QTALGLKLIDSI
+257 KTALGLNLIDSI

-286 VMSLVPKS
+286 VMSLVPKTK
-294 NQEEEVVS
+294 QEEEVS
-302 PTNDSLIST
+302 TTTNDSLIST
-311 LTEEVTGLKANAE
+311 LTEEISGLKANAE

-339 LSDELEKVKSTLT
+339 LSVELEQVKSTLT
-352 GKDEEIKTLQDKIAE
+352 GKEEEIKTLQDKIEE
-367 LQGKAEEVKVSSRE
+367 LQGKAEEVKVASRE

-415 KTKQVKTREEM
+415 KNKQVKTREEM
-426 KEVGGAGA
+426 KEVGGAGVDN
-434 ETQVAELSTAEKI
+434 EIVELTTAEKI

-452 AKQAQ
+452 AKQVQ

>member
-1 MNFHQL
+1 M
-7 SELLFNN
+7 
-14 YLLADSRTL
+14 
-23 QLVLHRYEKAL
+23 
-34 VNGEEQIGLLKRP
+34 
-47 AAQRRNQVRVLEG
+47 
-60 VSGTRLGL
+60 
-68 IPIKGSL
+68 
-75 TYEESGWE
+75 
-83 ALCGMTSYES
+83 
-93 IQGQAEYLIKNEKVS
+93 
-108 ELILELN
+108 ILELN

-134 ANKNDVKI
+134 ANKNNVKI

-286 VMSLVPKS
+286 VMSLVPKT
-294 NQEEEVVS
+294 NQEEEVS
-302 PTNDSLIST
+302 TTTNDSLIST

-339 LSDELEKVKSTLT
+339 LSVELEQVKSTLT
-352 GKDEEIKTLQDKIAE
+352 GKDEEIKTLQDKIVE
-367 LQGKAEEVKVSSRE
+367 LQGQAEEVKVSSRE

-426 KEVGGAGA
+426 KEVGGAGVDN
-434 ETQVAELSTAEKI
+434 EIVQLSTAEKI

>member
-14 YLLADSRTL
+14 YLLADTRTL
-23 QLVLHRYEKAL
+23 QLVLHRYDKAL

-47 AAQRRNQVRVLEG
+47 PSQRRDQVKVLEG

-68 IPIKGSL
+68 IGIKGSL

-93 IQGQAEYLIKNEKVS
+93 IQGQAEYLIKNEKVD

-120 AYGCFEAAQSVRNL
+120 AYGCFEAAQVVRNL
-134 ANKNDVKI
+134 ANKNNVKI

-210 GNFTEAALDEFRKSS
+210 GNFTEDALDEFRKSS

-245 SVVDTEAKTFDA
+245 AVINTEAKTFDA
-257 QTALGLKLIDSI
+257 QQALSLNLIDSI

-277 HVNGKYGEN
+277 HINGKYGEN
-286 VMSLVPKS
+286 VMSLVQKS
-294 NQEEEVVS
+294 NQGEEVVTT
-302 PTNDSLIST
+302 TNDSLIST
-311 LTEEVTGLKANAE
+311 LTEELTGLKANSE
-324 TLQETISTLTSEKET
+324 TLQETISTLTGEKET
-339 LSDELEKVKSTLT
+339 LSTELEQVKSTLT
-352 GKDEEIKTLQDKIAE
+352 LKDTEIKSLQDKITE
-367 LQGKAEEVKVSSRE
+367 LQGAVEEVKTTTRE
-381 EQIKALVSV
+381 EKIKALVS
-390 DEVESV
+390 DEEVSDV
-396 MSIASV
+396 MEIADGMS
-402 LDDEKFGVYVETL
+402 DEKFDKYIKSLE
-415 KTKQVKTREEM
+415 TKQIKAREEM
-426 KEVGGAGA
+426 KEIGGEGSQ
-434 ETQVAELSTAEKI
+434 EQVVELTTSEKI

-452 AKQAQ
+452 QRTQ

>member
-14 YLLADSRTL
+14 FLLADSRTL
-23 QLVLHRYEKAL
+23 QLVLHQYEKAR
-34 VNGEEQIGLLKRP
+34 VVGGEQIGVLKKP
-47 AAQRRNQVRVLEG
+47 LSQRKNQVKVLDGEG
-60 VSGTRLGL
+60 SKVGV

-75 TYEESGWE
+75 TYEETGFE

-93 IQGQAEYLIKNEKVS
+93 IQGQAEYLIKKEKVN
-108 ELILELN
+108 EIILDVN

-120 AYGCFEAAQSVRNL
+120 AYGCFEAAQAVRNL
-134 ANKNDVKI
+134 ANSNNVKI

-204 VPYDED
+204 VPYDEE

-286 VMSLVPKS
+286 VMSLVPKT
-294 NQEEEVVS
+294 NQEEDVVS
-302 PTNDSLIST
+302 TTNDSLIST
-311 LTEEVTGLKANAE
+311 LTEEVNGLKANAE
-324 TLQETISTLTSEKET
+324 TLQETISTLTSEKEA
-339 LSDELEKVKSTLT
+339 LSVELEQVKSTLT

-367 LQGKAEEVKVSSRE
+367 LQGKAEEVKVKTRE

-402 LDDEKFGVYVETL
+402 LDDEKFGLYIKTL
-415 KTKQVKTREEM
+415 EGKQIKAREEM
-426 KEVGGAGA
+426 KEIGGEGA
-434 ETQVAELSTAEKI
+434 EAITELSLAEKI

-452 AKQAQ
+452 QRKV

>member
-14 YLLADSRTL
+14 FLLADSRTL
-23 QLVLHRYEKAL
+23 QLVLHQYEKAQ
-34 VNGEEQIGLLKRP
+34 VVGGEQIGVLKKP
-47 AAQRRNQVRVLEG
+47 LSQRKNQVKVLDGEG
-60 VSGTRLGL
+60 SKVGV

-75 TYEESGWE
+75 TYEETGFE

-93 IQGQAEYLIKNEKVS
+93 IQGQAEYLIKKEKVN
-108 ELILELN
+108 EIILDVN

-120 AYGCFEAAQSVRNL
+120 AYGCFEAAQDVRNL
-134 ANKNDVKI
+134 AKNNNVKI

-161 DEVIVNPMGRVGSI
+161 DELVVNPMGRVGSI

-231 FVGHVAEMRGIDRQ
+231 FVSHVAEMRGIDRQ
-245 SVVDTEAKTFDA
+245 SVIDTEAKTFDA
-257 QTALGLKLIDSI
+257 KTALSLNLIDSI

-286 VMSLVPKS
+286 VMSLVPKT
-294 NQEEEVVS
+294 NQEEDVVS
-302 PTNDSLIST
+302 TTNDSLIST
-311 LTEEVTGLKANAE
+311 LTEEVSGLKANAE
-324 TLQETISTLTSEKET
+324 TLQETITTLTSEKEA
-339 LSDELEKVKSTLT
+339 LSVELEKVKESVS
-352 GKDEEIKTLQDKIAE
+352 GKDLEIQSLQDKIAE
-367 LQGKAEEVKVSSRE
+367 LQGKAEEVKTASRE
-381 EQIKALVSV
+381 DQIKALVSV

-402 LDDEKFGVYVETL
+402 LDDEKFGLYIKTL
-415 KTKQVKTREEM
+415 EGKQIKAREEM
-426 KEVGGAGA
+426 KEIGGEGA
-434 ETQVAELSTAEKI
+434 AITELSLAEKI

-452 AKQAQ
+452 QRKV

>member
-14 YLLADSRTL
+14 YLLADTRTL
-23 QLVLHRYEKAL
+23 QLVLHRYDKAL

-47 AAQRRNQVRVLEG
+47 PSQRRDQVKVLEG

-83 ALCGMTSYES
+83 GLCGMTSYES
-93 IQGQAEYLIKNEKVS
+93 IQGQAEYLIKNEKVD

-134 ANKNDVKI
+134 ANKNNVKI

-210 GNFTEAALDEFRKSS
+210 GNFTEDALDEFRKSS

-245 SVVDTEAKTFDA
+245 SVIDTEAKTFDA
-257 QTALGLKLIDSI
+257 PQALSLNLIDSI

-286 VMSLVPKS
+286 VMSLVPKT
-294 NQEEEVVS
+294 NQEEEVVT

-339 LSDELEKVKSTLT
+339 LSVELEQVKSSLT
-352 GKDEEIKTLQDKIAE
+352 GKDEEIKTLQDKIVE

-381 EQIKALVSV
+381 DQIKALVA
-390 DEVESV
+390 DEEVADV
-396 MSIASV
+396 MEIADGMS
-402 LDDEKFGVYVETL
+402 DEKFDKYVKSLE
-415 KTKQVKTREEM
+415 TKQIKAREEM
-426 KEVGGAGA
+426 KEVGGAGVDN
-434 ETQVAELSTAEKI
+434 EVVQLSTSEKI

-452 AKQAQ
+452 QRTQ

>member
-14 YLLADSRTL
+14 FLLADSRTL
-23 QLVLHRYEKAL
+23 QLVLHQYEKAQ
-34 VNGEEQIGLLKRP
+34 VVGGEQIGVLKKP
-47 AAQRRNQVRVLEG
+47 LSQRKNQVKVLDGEG
-60 VSGTRLGL
+60 SKIGV

-75 TYEESGWE
+75 TYEETGFE

-93 IQGQAEYLIKNEKVS
+93 IQGQAEYLIKKEKVN
-108 ELILELN
+108 EIVLDVN

-120 AYGCFEAAQSVRNL
+120 AYGCFEAAQAVRNL
-134 ANKNDVKI
+134 ANSNNVKI

-161 DEVIVNPMGRVGSI
+161 DEVILNPMGRVGSI

-204 VPYDED
+204 VPYDEE

-231 FVGHVAEMRGIDRQ
+231 FVSHVAEMRGIDRQ
-245 SVVDTEAKTFDA
+245 SVIDTEAKTFDA
-257 QTALGLKLIDSI
+257 KTALSLNLIDSI

-286 VMSLVPKS
+286 VMSLVPKT
-294 NQEEEVVS
+294 NQEEDVVS
-302 PTNDSLIST
+302 TTNDSLIST
-311 LTEEVTGLKANAE
+311 LTEEVSGLKANAE
-324 TLQETISTLTSEKET
+324 TLQETITTLTSEKET
-339 LSDELEKVKSTLT
+339 LSVELEQVKSTLT
-352 GKDEEIKTLQDKIAE
+352 GKDEEIKTLQDKIVE
-367 LQGKAEEVKVSSRE
+367 LQGKAEEVKAASRE
-381 EQIKALVSV
+381 DQIKALVSV

-402 LDDEKFGVYVETL
+402 LDDEKFGLYIKTL
-415 KTKQVKTREEM
+415 EGKQIKAREEM
-426 KEVGGAGA
+426 KEIGGEGA
-434 ETQVAELSTAEKI
+434 EAITELSLSEKI

-452 AKQAQ
+452 QRKV

>member
-14 YLLADSRTL
+14 YLLADTRTL
-23 QLVLHRYEKAL
+23 QLVLHRYDKAL

-47 AAQRRNQVRVLEG
+47 PTQRRDQVKVLEG

-83 ALCGMTSYES
+83 GLCGMTSYES
-93 IQGQAEYLIKNEKVS
+93 IQGQAEYLIKNEKVD

-120 AYGCFEAAQSVRNL
+120 AYGCFEAAQVVRNL
-134 ANKNDVKI
+134 ANKNNVKI

-150 YSGGYAWASIA
+150 YSGGYAWAAIA
-161 DEVIVNPMGRVGSI
+161 DEVVVNPMGRVGSI

-184 AEKDKKEGIK
+184 AKKDKKEGIK

-210 GNFTEAALDEFRKSS
+210 GNFTEDALDEFRKSS

-245 SVVDTEAKTFDA
+245 AVINTEAKTFDA
-257 QTALGLKLIDSI
+257 QQALSLNLIDSI

-277 HVNGKYGEN
+277 HINGKYGEN
-286 VMSLVPKS
+286 VMSLVQKS
-294 NQEEEVVS
+294 NQGEEVVTT
-302 PTNDSLIST
+302 TNDSLIST
-311 LTEEVTGLKANAE
+311 LTEELTGLKANSE
-324 TLQETISTLTSEKET
+324 TLQETISTLTGEKET
-339 LSDELEKVKSTLT
+339 LSTELEKVKSTLT
-352 GKDEEIKTLQDKIAE
+352 LKDEEIKSLQDKITE
-367 LQGKAEEVKVSSRE
+367 LQGAVEEVKTTTRE
-381 EQIKALVSV
+381 EKIKALVS
-390 DEVESV
+390 DEEVSDV
-396 MSIASV
+396 MEIADGMS
-402 LDDEKFGVYVETL
+402 DEKFDKYIKSLE
-415 KTKQVKTREEM
+415 TKQIKAREEM
-426 KEVGGAGA
+426 KEIGGEGSQ
-434 ETQVAELSTAEKI
+434 EQVVELTTSEKI

-452 AKQAQ
+452 QRTQ

>member
-34 VNGEEQIGLLKRP
+34 VSGEEQIGLLKRP
-47 AAQRRNQVRVLEG
+47 ARQRRDQVKVLEG
-60 VSGTRLGL
+60 ASGTRLGL

-93 IQGQAEYLIKNEKVS
+93 IQGQAEYLIKNEKVD

-120 AYGCFEAAQSVRNL
+120 AYGCFEAAQVVRDL
-134 ANKNDVKI
+134 ANKNNVKI

-161 DEVIVNPMGRVGSI
+161 DELVVNPMGRVGSI

-184 AEKDKKEGIK
+184 AEKDKKDGIK

-210 GNFTEAALDEFRKSS
+210 GNFTEDALDEFRKSS

-245 SVVDTEAKTFDA
+245 DVVNTEAKTFDA
-257 QTALGLKLIDSI
+257 QQALSLNLIDSI

-277 HVNGKYGEN
+277 HINGKYGEN
-286 VMSLVPKS
+286 VMSLVPKT
-294 NQEEEVVS
+294 NQEEEVVTT
-302 PTNDSLIST
+302 TNDSLIST
-311 LTEEVTGLKANAE
+311 LTEKVTGLEANAE
-324 TLQETISTLTSEKET
+324 TLQETISTLTTEKET
-339 LSDELEKVKSTLT
+339 LSTELEQVKSTLT
-352 GKDEEIKTLQDKIAE
+352 LKDEEIKSLQDKITE
-367 LQGKAEEVKVSSRE
+367 LQGVAEEVKTVSRE
-381 EQIKALVSV
+381 EKIKALVS
-390 DEVESV
+390 DEEVADV
-396 MSIASV
+396 MEIADGMS
-402 LDDEKFGVYVETL
+402 DEKFDKYIKSLE
-415 KTKQVKTREEM
+415 TKQIKAREEM
-426 KEVGGAGA
+426 KEIGGEGSQAV
-434 ETQVAELSTAEKI
+434 TELTTSEKI

-452 AKQAQ
+452 QRNQ

>member
-47 AAQRRNQVRVLEG
+47 ARQRRDQVKVLEG

-93 IQGQAEYLIKNEKVS
+93 IQGQAEYLIKNEKVE

-120 AYGCFEAAQSVRNL
+120 AYGCFEAAQYVRDL
-134 ANKNDVKI
+134 ANKNNVKI

-161 DEVIVNPMGRVGSI
+161 DELVVNPMGRVGSI

-210 GNFTEAALDEFRKSS
+210 GNFTEDALDEFRKSS

-245 SVVDTEAKTFDA
+245 AVVNTEAKTFDA
-257 QTALGLKLIDSI
+257 QQALSLNLIDSI

-277 HVNGKYGEN
+277 HINGKYGEN
-286 VMSLVPKS
+286 VMSLVPKT
-294 NQEEEVVS
+294 NQEEEVVTT
-302 PTNDSLIST
+302 TNDSLIST
-311 LTEEVTGLKANAE
+311 LTEKVTGLEANAE
-324 TLQETISTLTSEKET
+324 TLQETISTLTTEKET
-339 LSDELEKVKSTLT
+339 LSTELEQVKSTLT
-352 GKDEEIKTLQDKIAE
+352 LKDEEIKSLQDKITE
-367 LQGKAEEVKVSSRE
+367 LQGVAEEVKTVSRE
-381 EQIKALVSV
+381 EKIKALVS
-390 DEVESV
+390 DEEVADV
-396 MSIASV
+396 MEIAEGMS
-402 LDDEKFGVYVETL
+402 DEKFDKYVKSLE
-415 KTKQVKTREEM
+415 TKQIKAREEM
-426 KEVGGAGA
+426 KEIGGEGSQAV
-434 ETQVAELSTAEKI
+434 TELTTSEKI

-452 AKQAQ
+452 QRNQ

>member
-47 AAQRRNQVRVLEG
+47 ARQRRDQVKVLEG
-60 VSGTRLGL
+60 ASGTRLGL

-93 IQGQAEYLIKNEKVS
+93 IQGQAEYLIKNEKVE

-120 AYGCFEAAQSVRNL
+120 AYGCFEAAQVVRNL
-134 ANKNDVKI
+134 ANKNNVKI

-161 DEVIVNPMGRVGSI
+161 DELVVNPMGRVGSI

-210 GNFTEAALDEFRKSS
+210 GNFTEDALDEFRKSS

-245 SVVDTEAKTFDA
+245 AVVNTEAKTFDA
-257 QTALGLKLIDSI
+257 QQALSLNLIDSI

-277 HVNGKYGEN
+277 HINGKYGEN
-286 VMSLVPKS
+286 VMSLVPKT
-294 NQEEEVVS
+294 NQEEEVVTT
-302 PTNDSLIST
+302 TNDSLIST
-311 LTEEVTGLKANAE
+311 LTEKVTGLEANAE
-324 TLQETISTLTSEKET
+324 TLQETISTLTTEKET
-339 LSDELEKVKSTLT
+339 LSTELEQVKSTLT
-352 GKDEEIKTLQDKIAE
+352 LKDEEIKSLQDKIVE
-367 LQGKAEEVKVSSRE
+367 LQGVAEEVKTVSRE
-381 EQIKALVSV
+381 EKIKALVS
-390 DEVESV
+390 DEEVADV
-396 MSIASV
+396 MEIAEGMS
-402 LDDEKFGVYVETL
+402 DEKFDKYVKSLE
-415 KTKQVKTREEM
+415 TKQIKAREEM
-426 KEVGGAGA
+426 KEVGGEGSQAV
-434 ETQVAELSTAEKI
+434 TELTTSEKI

-452 AKQAQ
+452 QRNQ

>member
-47 AAQRRNQVRVLEG
+47 ARQRRDQVKVLEG
-60 VSGTRLGL
+60 ASGTRLGL

-93 IQGQAEYLIKNEKVS
+93 IQGQAEYLIKNEKVD

-120 AYGCFEAAQSVRNL
+120 AYGCFEAAQVVRNL
-134 ANKNDVKI
+134 ANKNNVKI

-161 DEVIVNPMGRVGSI
+161 DELVVNPMGRVGSI

-210 GNFTEAALDEFRKSS
+210 GNFTEDALDEFRKSS

-245 SVVDTEAKTFDA
+245 SVINTEAKTFDA
-257 QTALGLKLIDSI
+257 QQALSLNLIDSI

-277 HVNGKYGEN
+277 HINGKYGEN
-286 VMSLVPKS
+286 VMSLVPKT
-294 NQEEEVVS
+294 NQEEEVVTT
-302 PTNDSLIST
+302 TNDSLIST
-311 LTEEVTGLKANAE
+311 LTEKVTGLEANAE
-324 TLQETISTLTSEKET
+324 TLQETISTLTTEKEN
-339 LSDELEKVKSTLT
+339 LSTELEQVKSTLT
-352 GKDEEIKTLQDKIAE
+352 LKDEEIKSLQDKIVE
-367 LQGKAEEVKVSSRE
+367 LQGVAEEVKTVSRE
-381 EQIKALVSV
+381 EKIKALVS
-390 DEVESV
+390 DEEVADV
-396 MSIASV
+396 MEIADGMS
-402 LDDEKFGVYVETL
+402 DEKFDKYVKSLE
-415 KTKQVKTREEM
+415 TKQIKAREEM
-426 KEVGGAGA
+426 KEIGGEGSQAV
-434 ETQVAELSTAEKI
+434 TELTTSEKI

-452 AKQAQ
+452 QRNQ

>member
-47 AAQRRNQVRVLEG
+47 PTQRRDQVKVLEG

-83 ALCGMTSYES
+83 GLCGMTSYES
-93 IQGQAEYLIKNEKVS
+93 IQGQAEYLIKNEKVD

-120 AYGCFEAAQSVRNL
+120 AYGCFEAAQVVRSL
-134 ANKNDVKI
+134 ADKNNVKI

-161 DEVIVNPMGRVGSI
+161 DEVVVNPMGRVGSI

-210 GNFTEAALDEFRKSS
+210 GNFTEDALDEFRKSS

-245 SVVDTEAKTFDA
+245 AVINTEAKTFDA
-257 QTALGLKLIDSI
+257 QQALSLNLIDSI

-277 HVNGKYGEN
+277 HINGKYGEN
-286 VMSLVPKS
+286 VMSLVQKP
-294 NQEEEVVS
+294 NQEDVS
-302 PTNDSLIST
+302 VQTNDSLIST
-311 LTEEVTGLKANAE
+311 LTEEVTTLKGNAE
-324 TLQETISTLTSEKET
+324 TLTESISTLTAEKET
-339 LSDELEKVKSTLT
+339 LSTQLEEVKSTLT
-352 GKDEEIKTLQDKIAE
+352 AKDEEIKSLQDKITE
-367 LQGKAEEVKVSSRE
+367 LQGAVEEVRTTTRE
-381 EQIKALVSV
+381 EKIKALVAE
-390 DEVESV
+390 DEVSDV
-396 MSIASV
+396 MEIADGMS
-402 LDDEKFGVYVETL
+402 DDKFDKYVKSLE
-415 KTKQVKTREEM
+415 TKQIKSRKDMEEI
-426 KEVGGAGA
+426 GGEGSQ
-434 ETQVAELSTAEKI
+434 EQIVEPTLSEKI

-452 AKQAQ
+452 QRTQ

>member
-47 AAQRRNQVRVLEG
+47 ARQRREQVKVLEG
-60 VSGTRLGL
+60 ASGTRLGL

-93 IQGQAEYLIKNEKVS
+93 IQGQAEYLIKNEKVD

-120 AYGCFEAAQSVRNL
+120 AYGCFEAAQVVRNL
-134 ANKNDVKI
+134 ANKNNVKI

-161 DEVIVNPMGRVGSI
+161 DELVVNPMGRVGSI

-210 GNFTEAALDEFRKSS
+210 GNFTEDALDEFRKSS

-245 SVVDTEAKTFDA
+245 AVVNTEAKTFDA
-257 QTALGLKLIDSI
+257 QQALSLNLIDSI

-277 HVNGKYGEN
+277 HINGKYGEN
-286 VMSLVPKS
+286 VMSLVPKT
-294 NQEEEVVS
+294 NQEEEVVTT
-302 PTNDSLIST
+302 TNDSLIST
-311 LTEEVTGLKANAE
+311 LTEKVTGLEANAE
-324 TLQETISTLTSEKET
+324 TLQETISTLTTEKET
-339 LSDELEKVKSTLT
+339 LSTELEQVKSTLT
-352 GKDEEIKTLQDKIAE
+352 LKDEEIKSLQDKITE
-367 LQGKAEEVKVSSRE
+367 LQGVAEEVKTVSRE
-381 EQIKALVSV
+381 EKIKALVS
-390 DEVESV
+390 DEEVADV
-396 MSIASV
+396 MEIADGMS
-402 LDDEKFGVYVETL
+402 DEKFDKYIKSLE
-415 KTKQVKTREEM
+415 TKQIKAREEM
-426 KEVGGAGA
+426 KEIGGEGSQAV
-434 ETQVAELSTAEKI
+434 TELSISEKI

-452 AKQAQ
+452 QRTQ

>member
-14 YLLADSRTL
+14 YLLADTRTL
-23 QLVLHRYEKAL
+23 QLVLHRYDKAL

-47 AAQRRNQVRVLEG
+47 PTQRRDQVKVLEG

-83 ALCGMTSYES
+83 GLCGMTSYES
-93 IQGQAEYLIKNEKVS
+93 IQGQAEYLIKNEKVD

-120 AYGCFEAAQSVRNL
+120 AYGCFEAAQVVRNL
-134 ANKNDVKI
+134 ADKNNVKI

-161 DEVIVNPMGRVGSI
+161 DEVVVNPMGRVGSI

-210 GNFTEAALDEFRKSS
+210 GNFTEDALDEFRKSS

-245 SVVDTEAKTFDA
+245 AVVDTEAKTFDA
-257 QTALGLKLIDSI
+257 QQALSLNLIDSI

-277 HVNGKYGEN
+277 HINGKYGEN
-286 VMSLVPKS
+286 VMSLVQKS
-294 NQEEEVVS
+294 NQGEEVVTT
-302 PTNDSLIST
+302 TNDSLIST
-311 LTEEVTGLKANAE
+311 LTEEVTTLKGNA
-324 TLQETISTLTSEKET
+324 TTLTESISILTGEKET
-339 LSDELEKVKSTLT
+339 LSVELEQVKSTLT
-352 GKDEEIKTLQDKIAE
+352 LKDEEIKSLQDKITE
-367 LQGKAEEVKVSSRE
+367 LEGAVEVVKTTTRE
-381 EQIKALVSV
+381 EKIKALVA
-390 DEVESV
+390 DEEVADV
-396 MSIASV
+396 MEIADGMS
-402 LDDEKFGVYVETL
+402 DEKFDKYVKSLE
-415 KTKQVKTREEM
+415 TKQIKAREEM
-426 KEVGGAGA
+426 KEIGGEGSQ
-434 ETQVAELSTAEKI
+434 EQVVELTTSEKI

-452 AKQAQ
+452 QRTQ

>member
-47 AAQRRNQVRVLEG
+47 ARQRRDQVKVLEG
-60 VSGTRLGL
+60 ASGTRLGL

-93 IQGQAEYLIKNEKVS
+93 IQGQAEYLIKNEKVD

-120 AYGCFEAAQSVRNL
+120 AYGCFEAAQVVRNL
-134 ANKNDVKI
+134 ADKNNVKI

-161 DEVIVNPMGRVGSI
+161 DELVVNPMGRVGSI

-194 RIYITSGKSK
+194 RIHITSGKSK

-210 GNFTEAALDEFRKSS
+210 GNFTEDALDEFRKSS

-245 SVVDTEAKTFDA
+245 AVVNTEAKTFDA
-257 QTALGLKLIDSI
+257 QQALSLNLIDSI

-277 HVNGKYGEN
+277 HINGKYGEN
-286 VMSLVPKS
+286 VMSLVPKT
-294 NQEEEVVS
+294 NQEEEVVTT
-302 PTNDSLIST
+302 TNDSLIST
-311 LTEEVTGLKANAE
+311 LTEKVTGLEANAE
-324 TLQETISTLTSEKET
+324 TLQETISTLTTEKET
-339 LSDELEKVKSTLT
+339 LSTELEQVKSTLT
-352 GKDEEIKTLQDKIAE
+352 LKDEEIKSLQDKITE
-367 LQGKAEEVKVSSRE
+367 LQGVAEEVKTVSRE
-381 EQIKALVSV
+381 EKIKALVS
-390 DEVESV
+390 DEEVADV
-396 MSIASV
+396 MEIADGMS
-402 LDDEKFGVYVETL
+402 DEKFDKYIKSLE
-415 KTKQVKTREEM
+415 TKQIKAREEM
-426 KEVGGAGA
+426 KEIGGEGSQAV
-434 ETQVAELSTAEKI
+434 TELTTSEKI

-452 AKQAQ
+452 QRNQ